1 MYVYAFL
8 VHNNIVRNC
17 KLTHKE
23 LFTGSDKMIEF
34 NGKPVYNSL
43 TMGKIHFL
51 GNKKS
56 TVKRTRIK
64 DAETEIKRVRNARET
79 AKIQL
84 RELYQK
90 ALLSVGEANAQV
102 FEIHIMMLDDEDYFS
117 SICNTIKTQSVNAE
131 YAVSHTSDIFAKT
144 FGNMT
149 DEYMRGRAADVK
161 DISERLLDILTER
174 QNEDEVLNEPS
185 IIIADDLTPSET
197 VRLDKDMILGFVT
210 FNGSI
215 TSHTA
220 ILARTMSIPA
230 IVNTGEISTEYDG
243 RLAVLD
249 GYSGT
254 LYIDPTNDIIEDFK
268 HRKKLEDERT
278 QLLNNLRG
286 KPNETKSGKSINI
299 FANITNLRDVSA
311 VIANDAGGIGLFR
324 SEFLYLEKSDYPTE
338 DEQFLSYK
346 EVAESMGGKK
356 VIIRTLDIGADKK
369 IHYFNLPHEEN
380 PALGFRAIRICLTDT
395 KVFKTQLRAILRA
408 SAFGNISVMFPMIT
422 SQSEVTKAKSILD
435 ECKNELL
442 KDGIPINPEIEVGIM
457 IETPASAIISDL
469 LAPMVDFF
477 SIGTNDLTQY
487 TLAADRQNSRLEPF
501 IDTRHTAIL
510 RLIETVTKNA
520 HKHGKWVGICGELA
534 SDSNLTEEFMNIGID
549 ELSVSPAEVLKV
561 REKIR
566 SIE

>member
-534 SDSNLTEEFMNIGID
+534 SDQSLVKTFLDMDID
-549 ELSVSPAEVLKV
+549 ELSVSPSEILRLREVV
-561 REKIR
+561 RNLD
-566 SIE
+566 

>member
-1 MYVYAFL
+1 M
-8 VHNNIVRNC
+8 
-17 KLTHKE
+17 
-23 LFTGSDKMIEF
+23 
-34 NGKPVYNSL
+34 
-43 TMGKIHFL
+43 
-51 GNKKS
+51 
-56 TVKRTRIK
+56 
-64 DAETEIKRVRNARET
+64 
-79 AKIQL
+79 
-84 RELYQK
+84 
-90 ALLSVGEANAQV
+90 
-102 FEIHIMMLDDEDYFS
+102 
-117 SICNTIKTQSVNAE
+117 
-131 YAVSHTSDIFAKT
+131 
-144 FGNMT
+144 
-149 DEYMRGRAADVK
+149 
-161 DISERLLDILTER
+161 TER